1 LQRSTFSRFFGR
13 KFADYIAHN
22 LIVYNSNSQIRF
34 IIQLILEKFMQIAY
48 TAVATAT
55 GGREGRAVTN
65 DNHLDVKLSTP
76 KELGGAGGEGT
87 NPEQLFA
94 AGYSACFLSAMKL
107 VAMHM
112 KKPLPA
118 DAAVTAEV
126 GIGPNGK
133 GGFALA
139 VELRVALPGMEAE
152 SAQALVSKAH
162 EVCPYSNATR
172 GNIEVNVTLA

>member
-1 LQRSTFSRFFGR
+1 
-13 KFADYIAHN
+13 
-22 LIVYNSNSQIRF
+22 
-34 IIQLILEKFMQIAY
+34 MQIAY

-55 GGREGRAVTN
+55 GGREGRAVSN
-65 DNHLDVKLSTP
+65 DSHLDVKLSTP
-76 KELGGAGGEGT
+76 KELGGAGGDGT

-94 AGYSACFLSAMKL
+94 AGYSACFLSAMKF

-112 KKPLPA
+112 KTSLPA

-133 GGFALA
+133 GGFGLA
-139 VELRVALPGMEAE
+139 AELRVTLPGMEADA
-152 SAQALVSKAH
+152 AQALVAKAH

-172 GNIEVNVTLA
+172 GNIEVKVALA